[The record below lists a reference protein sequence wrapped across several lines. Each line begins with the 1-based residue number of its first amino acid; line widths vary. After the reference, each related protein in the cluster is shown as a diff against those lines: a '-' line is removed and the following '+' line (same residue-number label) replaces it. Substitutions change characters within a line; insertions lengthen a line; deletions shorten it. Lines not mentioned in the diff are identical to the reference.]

1 MATLASLGL
10 SVTLPDGWDG
20 RIYQRRAAAI
30 ETQASTH
37 PVLHAANFPLPME
50 RGDFG
55 SGAVER
61 MGPDHVFVVLLE
73 HHPPPPAR
81 RCSSRR
87 GWRSPSAPTASARR
101 GCQRALPGQSGAQF
115 FFNEKGRAYS
125 LYVVLGSHAQRER
138 LVPLANSVLQTVEIA
153 G

>member
-20 RIYQRRAAAI
+20 RIYQRRVATI

-61 MGPDHVFVVLLE
+61 MGLDHVFVVLLE
-73 HHPPPPAR
+73 HHPVTASTPLFQQEGMALPLGTD
-81 RCSSRR
+81 CF
-87 GWRSPSAPTASARR
+87 SPSRL
-101 GCQRALPGQSGAQF
+101 QRALPGQSGTQF
-115 FFNEKGRAYS
+115 FFHEKGRAYA

>member
-1 MATLASLGL
+1 
-10 SVTLPDGWDG
+10 
-20 RIYQRRAAAI
+20 
-30 ETQASTH
+30 
-37 PVLHAANFPLPME
+37 VLHAANFPIPME

-73 HHPPPPAR
+73 HHPSTAGTALFQQQGMALPLGTDCFSPAKL
-81 RCSSRR
+81 
-87 GWRSPSAPTASARR
+87 
-101 GCQRALPGQSGAQF
+101 QRALPGQSGAQF
-115 FFNEKGRAYS
+115 FFNEKSRAYS

-138 LVPLANSVLQTVEIA
+138 LVPLANSVLQTVQIA

>member
-10 SVTLPDGWDG
+10 SVTLPNGWDG
-20 RIYQRRAAAI
+20 RIYQRRAATI
-30 ETQASTH
+30 ETQATTH

-73 HHPPPPAR
+73 HHPATATTALFQQQGMALPLGTDCFSPA
-81 RCSSRR
+81 
-87 GWRSPSAPTASARR
+87 GL
-101 GCQRALPGQSGAQF
+101 QRTLPGQSGAQF

-125 LYVVLGSHAQRER
+125 LYVVLGSHAQREQ